1 MKLTLDALR
10 VMDAI
15 DQAGSFAGAGELLFR
30 VPSAI
35 TYSVRKLEDDLGVAI
50 FDRSGRK
57 AQLTEAGRV
66 LLERGRRLLIEAED
80 LEDRV
85 RRMATGWESE
95 IRIAVD
101 DIIGV
106 SRLMPLLTQFYADA
120 RESTPRVRLL
130 TEVYGGPTDALAA
143 GRADLAIGVTGELPQ
158 EPAMRSQTL
167 GWVRFLFC
175 VSADHPLV
183 GYPDPIT
190 ADVLRQYR
198 AVVVSDTSRTL
209 PGRSSGFLPE
219 QDVLSVPSVAA
230 KLAAQLDGLGVG
242 FLPSCIAGPEVTAG
256 RLVVRDVGI
265 QREPALFKLVWRAD
279 REGRAMDWFVRTL
292 STYEPILALLD
303 PLPAAGDP
311 DAEPR
316 E

>member
-15 DQAGSFAGAGELLFR
+15 DQAGSFAGAGDLLFR

-35 TYSVRKLEDDLGVAI
+35 TYSVRKLEEDLGVTV

-57 AQLTEAGRV
+57 AVLTAAGREM
-66 LLERGRRLLIEAED
+66 LERGRRLLIEAED

-95 IRIAVD
+95 VRIAVD

-106 SRLMPLLTQFYADA
+106 SRLMPLLSTFYEGAC
-120 RESTPRVRLL
+120 ETPRIRLL

-158 EPAMRSQTL
+158 EPAMRSKTL

-175 VSADHPLV
+175 VAADHPLAAH
-183 GYPDPIT
+183 PEPIT

-209 PGRSSGFLPE
+209 PRRSSGFLPE
-219 QDVLSVPSVAA
+219 QDVLSVPSVSA
-230 KLAAQLDGLGVG
+230 KLAAQLGGLGVG
-242 FLPSCIAGPEVTAG
+242 FLPSCVAAPEIAAG
-256 RLVVRDVGI
+256 RLVARDVGI

-303 PLPAAGDP
+303 PLSAAGESDT
-311 DAEPR
+311 DSR